1 MAGGAREPGRSV
13 TSRAL
18 AVLGA
23 FDVSH
28 PTLTLTQIARRA
40 GLPPPTAHRLVAELE
55 AWQALARR
63 GDGSYEIGRR
73 LWQLGLL
80 APLHH
85 ELREVASPFMHDV
98 HAATGDVVHLAVREG
113 MRALYVESVVGS
125 GSVSVVSRA
134 GSRLPL
140 HATGVG
146 KVLLAAAPGDVVEQV
161 LGALTRVTRHT
172 IVEPGRM
179 ARELLQTRHRG
190 YGRTAEE
197 MTLGACSV
205 AVPVRLGVG
214 AVQPSA
220 SGDVVAA
227 LGVVAPSARR
237 DLLRLVP
244 ILQVAAA
251 GIGRALPRF

>member
-1 MAGGAREPGRSV
+1 M
-13 TSRAL
+13 

-23 FDVSH
+23 FDSRH

-40 GLPPPTAHRLVAELE
+40 DLPPPTAHRLVAELE

-63 GDGSYEIGRR
+63 ADGSYEIGRR

-113 MRALYVESVVGS
+113 PLALYVKSVVGS
-125 GSVSVVSRA
+125 GSVAVVSRT

-146 KVLLAAAPGDVVEQV
+146 KVLLAAAPTELVEQV
-161 LGALTRVTRHT
+161 LPGLTRVTRHT

-179 ARELLQTRHRG
+179 ARELAETRRRG
-190 YGRTAEE
+190 YARTVEE

-205 AVPVRLGVG
+205 AVPIR
-214 AVQPSA
+214 QEP
-220 SGDVVAA
+220 GDVVAA
-227 LGVVAPSARR
+227 LGVVASSGRR
-237 DLLRLVP
+237 DLARVVP
-244 ILQVAAA
+244 TLQVAAA
-251 GIGRALPRF
+251 GIGRALRSAVPRAGQF

>member
-1 MAGGAREPGRSV
+1 M
-13 TSRAL
+13 

-23 FDVSH
+23 FDSRH

-40 GLPPPTAHRLVAELE
+40 DLPPPTAHRLVAELE

-63 GDGSYEIGRR
+63 ADGSYEIGRR

-113 MRALYVESVVGS
+113 SLALYVESVVGS
-125 GSVSVVSRA
+125 GSVAVDSRT

-146 KVLLAAAPGDVVEQV
+146 KVLLAAAPTALVEQV
-161 LGALTRVTRHT
+161 LPGLTRVTRHT

-179 ARELLQTRHRG
+179 ARELAETRRRG
-190 YGRTAEE
+190 YARTVEE

-205 AVPVRLGVG
+205 AVPIR
-214 AVQPSA
+214 QEP
-220 SGDVVAA
+220 GDVVAA
-227 LGVVAPSARR
+227 LGVVAPSGRR
-237 DLLRLVP
+237 DLARVVP
-244 ILQVAAA
+244 TLQVAAA
-251 GIGRALPRF
+251 GIGRALRSAILRAGQF

>member
-1 MAGGAREPGRSV
+1 MAGGARQPGRSV

-23 FDVSH
+23 FDSRH

-40 GLPPPTAHRLVAELE
+40 DLPPPTAHRLVAELE

-63 GDGSYEIGRR
+63 ADGSYEIGRR

-113 MRALYVESVVGS
+113 PLALYVESVVGS
-125 GSVSVVSRA
+125 GSVAVVSRT

-146 KVLLAAAPGDVVEQV
+146 KVLLAAAPTELVEQM
-161 LGALTRVTRHT
+161 LPGLTRITRHT
-172 IVEPGRM
+172 VVEPGRM
-179 ARELLQTRHRG
+179 ARELAETRRRG
-190 YGRTAEE
+190 YARTVEE

-205 AVPVRLGVG
+205 AVPIR
-214 AVQPSA
+214 QE

-227 LGVVAPSARR
+227 LGVVASSGRR
-237 DLLRLVP
+237 DLVRVVP
-244 ILQVAAA
+244 TLQVAAA
-251 GIGRALPRF
+251 GIGRALRSAAPRAD

>member
-1 MAGGAREPGRSV
+1 MAGGARQPGRSV

-18 AVLGA
+18 AVLAA
-23 FDVSH
+23 FDAAH
-28 PTLTLTQIARRA
+28 PTLTLTQIARRTE
-40 GLPPPTAHRLVAELE
+40 LPPPTAHRLVAELE

-63 GDGSYEIGRR
+63 ADGSYEIGRR

-113 MRALYVESVVGS
+113 VLALYVESVIGS
-125 GSVSVVSRA
+125 GSVSVISRA

-146 KVLLAAAPGDVVEQV
+146 KVLLATAPQDVVEQV
-161 LGALTRVTRHT
+161 LAGLTRITRHT
-172 IVEPGRM
+172 ITEPGRL
-179 ARELLQTRHRG
+179 ARDLAETRRRG
-190 YGRTAEE
+190 YSRTVEE

-205 AVPVRLGVG
+205 AVPVRQEGG
-214 AVQPSA
+214 E
-220 SGDVVAA
+220 VVAA
-227 LGVVAPSARR
+227 LGIVASSGRR
-237 DLLRLVP
+237 DLARLVP
-244 ILQVAAA
+244 TLQVAAA
-251 GIGRALPRF
+251 GMGRGLRAGPPPGDR